1 MTTKEYKIGVC
12 KTTDVDSGE
21 DFLPPYYKVYLV
33 EEWDDQP
40 PTTWYEA
47 EFDTLEEARAY
58 IEKKK
63 MSTVVDKYKKLI
75 EDEVFKAT
83 PDETIGLCEWLKAY
97 LDELIKQSNYEKEQY
112 K

>member
-12 KTTDVDSGE
+12 KTTDVISGE
-21 DFLPPYYKVYLV
+21 DFLPPYYKVYSV
-33 EEWDDQP
+33 ETFEDEP

-47 EFDTLEEARAY
+47 EFDTLEEANRY
-58 IEKKK
+58 IERQR
-63 MSTVVDKYKKLI
+63 MGVVVDKYKKLI

-83 PDETIGLCEWLKAY
+83 PDETIGFCEGLKAY
-97 LDELIKQSNYEKEQY
+97 LDELIGQSNYEKEQY

>member
-12 KTTDVDSGE
+12 KTTDVISGE
-21 DFLPPYYKVYLV
+21 DFLPPYYKVYSV
-33 EEWDDQP
+33 ETLGDEP
-40 PTTWYEA
+40 PITWYEA

-58 IEKKK
+58 IEEKK
-63 MSTVVDKYKKLI
+63 MGTVVDKYKKLI

-83 PDETIGLCEWLKAY
+83 PDETIGFCEGLKAY